1 MRVCCKQIYYHLIV
15 ILILLS
21 LHTEWKVLE
30 QVCLAAIDLHD
41 RDLVKDCLNK
51 LQAQF
56 PNSNRVRRLRSMGLL
71 EGSGRFQEA
80 MVEYSNLITQDES
93 NSMLRKRKIA
103 ILIAV
108 NKIPEAIQE
117 SCEYLKDF
125 MNDVEAWIQLSN
137 LYIIEQDY
145 QKAAF
150 CLEELILT
158 SPQNHLYHE
167 KYAEIQYTI
176 KTPDSLELARAYY
189 AQAVKLKANNLR
201 ALFGLILTCSA
212 LMCLPRISVQKKKEC
227 SLIVQWASK
236 QVNNLYA
243 NAQVKKESQ
252 MDIIEDMLSSLTI
265 SN

>member
-1 MRVCCKQIYYHLIV
+1 MFIFSTRI
-15 ILILLS
+15 
-21 LHTEWKVLE
+21 EWKVLE

-41 RDLVKDCLNK
+41 RDLIKSCLGK
-51 LQAQF
+51 LQTQF
-56 PNSNRVRRLRSMGLL
+56 PNSSRVRRLRSMGLL
-71 EGSGRFQEA
+71 EADGRFEEA
-80 MVEYSNLITQDES
+80 MIEYNSLIAKDES
-93 NSMLRKRKIA
+93 SSMLRKRKIA

-108 NKIPEAIQE
+108 NKIPEAIHE

-150 CLEELILT
+150 CVEELILT

-167 KYAEIQYTI
+167 KFAEIQYTI

-201 ALFGLILTCSA
+201 ALYGLILTCSA

-227 SLIVQWASK
+227 SLIVEWASK
-236 QVNNLYA
+236 QVNDLYA
-243 NAQVKKESQ
+243 NAQAKKDSQ